1 MKVILIVVDSL
12 GVGALPDA
20 HLYGDAGSNTLG
32 HIAEYLEGRLALP
45 NLGQMG
51 LGNIIPVRGTPPL
64 PQSSASYGRGMTFSP
79 GKDTITGHWELM
91 GIHLEKALL
100 TFPEGFPPAVI
111 RLFEEAIGRKIL
123 GNVVASGTEII
134 TKLGAE
140 HMRTGHPIVY
150 TSADSV
156 FQLAAHEGIVP
167 IETQYQWCQ
176 KARQILQ
183 GDLAV
188 ARVIA
193 RPFLGEPGAFFRTP
207 RRKDYSLAPPG
218 KTLLDILTEEG
229 RNVLAVGK
237 IHDIFSGRGITRT
250 FKTSSNQEGILL
262 TEDLTKGIYQED
274 TLIFTNLVDF
284 DMVYGHRNDVLG
296 YAKAL
301 EEFDTGLL
309 SLKKHMQ
316 PQDLLIITADHGCDP
331 THQGTDHTR
340 EYVPVL
346 VQGGSVKGG
355 VNLGTLST
363 LAHVGAT
370 VADYFGIT
378 LPEKGQSFLKTIQR

>member
-1 MKVILIVVDSL
+1 MKAILIVVDSL

-45 NLGQMG
+45 HLGKMG
-51 LGNIIPVRGTPPL
+51 LGNITPVRGTPPF
-64 PQSSASYGRGMTFSP
+64 PQSSASYGRGMTLSP

-91 GIHLEKALL
+91 GIQLEKALL

-111 RLFEEAIGRKIL
+111 EPFEKAIGHKVL

-134 TKLGAE
+134 AKLGAE
-140 HMRTGHPIVY
+140 HMRTGRAIVY

-156 FQLAAHEGIVP
+156 FQLAAHEEVVP

-193 RPFLGEPGAFFRTP
+193 RPFLGKPGAFLRTP
-207 RRKDYSLAPPG
+207 RRKDYALAPPG
-218 KTLLDILTEEG
+218 KTLLDVLAAEG

-237 IHDIFSGRGITRT
+237 IYDIFSGRGISKS
-250 FKTSSNQEGILL
+250 FKTSSNQEGILT
-262 TEDLTKGIYQED
+262 TEKLTKGAYGED

-301 EEFDTGLL
+301 EEFDAGL
-309 SLKKHMQ
+309 SSIKKHMQ
-316 PQDLLIITADHGCDP
+316 PEDLLIITADHGCDP

-346 VQGGSVKGG
+346 VEGEFVQGG
-355 VNLGTLST
+355 VNLGTLNT

-370 VADYFGIT
+370 LADYFGVT
-378 LPEKGQSFLKTIQR
+378 LPQIGESFLDKIRK